1 MILLSRASMNQPLEE
16 RLGIGTRVGAFP
28 LSDYREMT
36 NGGGMITTM
45 ETTPVPGVFS
55 RAETRTEV
63 DLGGTFPLFVFLEE
77 HLDAFEE
84 LVTRHSRGVHRA
96 LVDIV
101 GNVHEALNAF
111 QPDSG

>member
-1 MILLSRASMNQPLEE
+1 MS
-16 RLGIGTRVGAFP
+16 
-28 LSDYREMT
+28 
-36 NGGGMITTM
+36 TTM

-63 DLGGTFPLFVFLEE
+63 DLGGMFPPFVSFEE

-84 LVTRHSRGVHRA
+84 LVTRHSRGVHRT

-101 GNVHEALNAF
+101 GNVQEAQDAF
-111 QPDSG
+111 QGRIQAKV